1 MDRLTTTSL
10 SPGRPSF
17 WTLIA
22 LIIVFAAL
30 LVLATDVM
38 GSETPLT
45 GDWEID
51 DLVIYSNHDILVNGN
66 ITVRDGGELQL
77 YRMNLD
83 MNLSTHGQ
91 YHITV
96 ETGGKLVLGDVTLDS
111 LDGSSR
117 FNFTIY
123 GIANIGG
130 CTIRRMDGPPMPSPL
145 SNPQGLVIQSS
156 FVQLHNSTISDC
168 GGFAITVEPDGINDV
183 SPRIENCN
191 IEGNGGGI
199 YCGGVLIAKGNARIR
214 GCSFSGNGLG
224 DILVIASDP
233 TITDCTFANSFLSWG
248 LSGVTVAGLA
258 APTIERCEFSWY
270 FAALNSVFA
279 DPTIRDCTITAS
291 LAGVTVVGDDPL
303 FDRVAIT
310 NCVAPMNLS
319 STFATVNDCS
329 ISGFSV
335 LGYAVEI
342 DAGKPIINRLDLDL
356 TLMGG
361 GIHIS
366 NDSRAVLRDSV
377 LSGSG
382 ILPVVAVEDSK
393 PTLEGCIIEGGSDG
407 IELVWSPAII
417 DGCTIR
423 RNSGWGVVSWFR
435 DFVNRG
441 NAFGA
446 GGSVNLGGRVIQLY
460 SLEVWV
466 EHEDGRPAVDA
477 TVSLTDA
484 QDDLVDEVA
493 TVASGLA
500 FDGVYVEYEVTN
512 ANRTITYAP
521 YLAEATLGE
530 LFNST
535 SIEISDNPNVTLVL
549 RPAID
554 LPTEMEILSP
564 EDGEDLDVWEW
575 GNRIPFEGFVVDP
588 EDGEV
593 TWAWYLDGELVN
605 DEHLEFEMELLPGSY
620 EVALK
625 GMDDGGQSTWVFHN
639 FSVVSIPPE
648 DNFIE
653 ILSPEE
659 GDEFDMGETVTLGCE
674 YYVLDHPELE
684 APVDLPVRWVSD
696 LDGLLLE
703 MMEGEISDLTP
714 GFHVITVS
722 VEPRFPQFI
731 PEPYTASVTV
741 HILPPEPVAFANIS
755 SPTDGAE
762 FRWDATVHLA
772 ANGSTIDIW
781 DPPEHRVIYRWSSD
795 IDGLLGE
802 GKELDARH
810 LVAGTHTITLLM
822 TTDPFLVSSG
832 ATVTINVHPEPNNPP
847 VARITVLTT
856 APKAGEPVLMTATL
870 SADPD
875 GDLLTYS
882 WDLGDGNSS
891 TSVEVNHTYEA
902 GGNYTVQLT
911 VFDGGLE
918 GFETLVIGVAP
929 ADDPGGGGNGG
940 GGNGEDGDGDDG
952 TVEVSDT
959 WLGWLL
965 IVFLFTALGALLF
978 QWYRGMSREG

>member
-1 MDRLTTTSL
+1 MDRHTTTSL

-17 WTLIA
+17 WTLIV
-22 LIIVFAAL
+22 LIIVFAVL
-30 LVLATDVM
+30 LVLTTDAL
-38 GSETPLT
+38 GSQTPLI

-51 DLVIYSNHDILVNGN
+51 DLVIFSDHDILVTGN
-66 ITVRDGGELQL
+66 ITVVDGGELQL

-83 MNLSTHGQ
+83 MNLTTHGQ

-96 ETGGKLVLGDVTLDS
+96 ETGGKLLLSDVTLDS

-130 CTIRRMDGPPMPSPL
+130 STIMRMDGPPMPSPL

-156 FVQLHNSTISDC
+156 SVHLHNSTISDC
-168 GGFAITVEPDGINDV
+168 GGFAITVEPDGLNDV
-183 SPRIENCN
+183 SPRISDCV
-191 IEGNGGGI
+191 IEDNGGGI
-199 YCGGVLIAKGNARIR
+199 YCGGVLIAKGNARIE
-214 GCSFSGNGLG
+214 GCSFSGNGLA

-233 TITDCTFANSFLSWG
+233 TITDCTFANGILSWG

-270 FAALNSVFA
+270 FAAVNSLFA
-279 DPTIRDCTITAS
+279 DPTVRDCTITAC

-303 FDRVAIT
+303 FDTVTIT
-310 NCVAPMNLS
+310 NCVVPMNLS

-329 ISGFSV
+329 ISGFGV
-335 LGYAVEI
+335 AGYAVEI
-342 DAGKPIINRLDLDL
+342 DAGKPIIDRLDVDL

-361 GIHIS
+361 GIHIF
-366 NDSRAVLRDSV
+366 NDSRAVVRDSV

-382 ILPVVAVEDSK
+382 LLPVVYVEGSRPRLD
-393 PTLEGCIIEGGSDG
+393 GCTISGGANG
-407 IELVWSPAII
+407 VELVWSHAFIE
-417 DGCTIR
+417 GCALR
-423 RNSGWGVVSWFR
+423 ANNGWGIVASFYPFTST
-435 DFVNRG
+435 DNTFGTGGNVNG
-441 NAFGA
+441 E
-446 GGSVNLGGRVIQLY
+446 GRVIQY
-460 SLEVWV
+460 YGLEVWV

-484 QDDLVDEVA
+484 RDDLADEVA
-493 TVASGLA
+493 TDGTGLA

-512 ANRTITYAP
+512 ANRTITYSP
-521 YLAEATLGE
+521 YLAEATLGS
-530 LFNST
+530 LFNIT
-535 SIEISDNPNVTLVL
+535 SVDIQGNPVIILVL
-549 RPAID
+549 RPVID
-554 LPTEMEILSP
+554 LPPVVEVLRPM
-564 EDGEDLDVWEW
+564 DGGEYDVWELA
-575 GNRIPFEGFVVDP
+575 NRIPFEGFVVDP
-588 EDGEV
+588 EDGDV

-605 DEHLEFEMELLPGSY
+605 DEDLEFEMELLPGSY

-625 GMDDGGQSTWVFHN
+625 GVDEGGRPTWVFHN
-639 FSVVSIPPE
+639 FSVISIPPE

-659 GDEFDMGETVTLGCE
+659 GDEFDMGETVFLECE
-674 YYVLDHPELE
+674 YYVLDHPELG
-684 APVDLPVRWVSD
+684 APVDLPLRWVSD

-703 MMEGEISDLTP
+703 KREGELHNLTP
-714 GFHVITVS
+714 GLHVITVT
-722 VEPRFPQFI
+722 VEPRFPEFI
-731 PEPYTASVTV
+731 PGPYTASVTV
-741 HILPPEPVAFANIS
+741 RILPPEPVAFANIS
-755 SPTDGAE
+755 SPADGAE

-810 LVAGTHTITLLM
+810 LVAGTHTITLLL
-822 TTDPFLVSSG
+822 TTDPFWVSDG
-832 ATVTINVHPEPNNPP
+832 ATVTIVVHPQPNNPP

-882 WDLGDGNSS
+882 WDLGDGNTS

-902 GGNYTVQLT
+902 GGNYTIRLT

-918 GFETLVIGVAP
+918 GVDTLVIEVAA
-929 ADDPGGGGNGG
+929 ADDGGGGGNGNG
-940 GGNGEDGDGDDG
+940 GGNGDGDDG

-965 IVFLFTALGALLF
+965 IVFLFAALGAMLLL
-978 QWYRGMSREG
+978 WHRGRGRED